1 MAKRIKILF
10 DANPLAKE
18 KSGVGY
24 YLENEVKN
32 LAANYSKELELT
44 GYYFSFL
51 GKGNKPPQITGIKY
65 KPIRII
71 PRHLRAVF
79 WRLGFRLPLNLLV
92 PSTPLYDVA
101 LFTDFVSLPCLGVK
115 CVTIIHDLYF
125 KEHPEYVSAANAKF
139 LQRFVPKSIKE
150 SDHIITISLFA
161 RDRMTNLFKINKEK
175 ISIAPPGPNVNQ
187 PSIDKKHGNIL
198 LYMGTIEP
206 RKNLVN
212 LLRAYE
218 LLPKNL
224 QQKHPF
230 KLAGGKGWK
239 DESIF
244 KEITRLQNK
253 KVPIE
258 YLGYISQEVKAK
270 LYDSAKAIALVSSY
284 EGFGMQI
291 LEAMTVGKPLL
302 LSDIPVFREVAG
314 ESAFYCNPHS
324 VKSIAFGLQSV
335 LEIKSPAKTKDY
347 PTVLEK
353 YSWRN
358 SAASI
363 YEALLNVSKG

>member
-1 MAKRIKILF
+1 MPKKIKVLF

-24 YLENEVKN
+24 YLENEIKN
-32 LAANYSKELELT
+32 LAANYSKEIELT
-44 GYYFSFL
+44 GYYFDFL
-51 GKGNKPPQITGIKY
+51 GRGSKPPRISGVKY
-65 KPIRII
+65 KPVRII
-71 PRHLRAVF
+71 PRHLRAVC

-92 PSTPLYDVA
+92 PSTSFYDVA
-101 LFTDFVSLPCLGVK
+101 LFTDFVSLPSFGVK
-115 CVTIIHDLYF
+115 RVTIIHDLYF

-150 SDHIITISLFA
+150 SDQIITISLFA
-161 RDRMTNLFKINKEK
+161 RDRMTKLFRISKEK
-175 ISIAPPGPNVNQ
+175 ISIAPPGPNVDLPRTHIKQ
-187 PSIDKKHGNIL
+187 GGIL

-212 LLRAYE
+212 LLKAYE
-218 LLPKNL
+218 LLPENL

-239 DESIF
+239 DELIF
-244 KEITRLQNK
+244 QEIARLQNK
-253 KVPIE
+253 HLPVE

-270 LYDSAKAIALVSSY
+270 LYNSAAAVALVSSY

-291 LEAMTVGKPLL
+291 LEAMTVARPML
-302 LSDIPVFREVAG
+302 LSNIPVFREIAN
-314 ESAFYCNPHS
+314 ESAYYCEPDS
-324 VKSIAFGLQSV
+324 IKSISFGLQSV
-335 LEIKSPAKTKDY
+335 LESNSTVKTKDY
-347 PTVLEK
+347 PAILEK
-353 YSWRN
+353 YSWQN

-363 YEALLNVSKG
+363 YETILNVSKR